1 MNKVSYYIQLV
12 KPRLTALALFSGGVG
27 FVAALPGDM
36 SLPWLKLTHLM
47 IALGFVGAAS
57 NIMNQAMEHKLD
69 KQMDRTNERPIP
81 MGYIQAGEAK
91 VVSVVLLI
99 LGLIYLQVIFGQWVM
114 LLAFATFFTYVALY
128 TPMKTK
134 TSLNTV
140 VGAFPGALPAL
151 TGWVACDGDGFK
163 GFILFSIIF
172 LWQFPH
178 FFSIA
183 WIYKEDYKRAGYKMI
198 SLYDETGKQA
208 VALIVVGTLGLFP
221 LALLPYYIHHTG
233 MIYFVGTFVA
243 NALFLTTAL
252 MLIKDRKKYMKMY
265 FYASITWLP
274 FVFILMM
281 LDRV

>member
-1 MNKVSYYIQLV
+1 
-12 KPRLTALALFSGGVG
+12 
-27 FVAALPGDM
+27 
-36 SLPWLKLTHLM
+36 M
-47 IALGFVGAAS
+47 IALGLVGAAS

-69 KQMDRTNERPIP
+69 KMMDRTSERPIP
-81 MGYIQAGEAK
+81 MGHIRAGEAK
-91 VVSVVLLI
+91 VVSIVLLV
-99 LGLIYLQVIFGQWVM
+99 LGLIYLQVAFGLWVM
-114 LLAFATFFTYVALY
+114 SLAFATFFSYVALY

-140 VGAFPGALPAL
+140 IGAFPGALPAL
-151 TGWVACDGDGFK
+151 TGWVAYRGEIGFQ
-163 GFILFSIIF
+163 GFVLFAIIF

-243 NALFLTTAL
+243 NSLFLMTAFL
-252 MLIKDRKKYMKMY
+252 LIKDRKKYMKMY